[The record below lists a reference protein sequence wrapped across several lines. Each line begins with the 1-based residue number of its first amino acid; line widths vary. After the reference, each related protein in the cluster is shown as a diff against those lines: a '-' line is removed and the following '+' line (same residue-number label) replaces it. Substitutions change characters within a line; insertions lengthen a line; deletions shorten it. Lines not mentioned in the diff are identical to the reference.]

1 MLKILFVEH
10 GSVGEE
16 IGLEKGDA
24 VTHFDGK
31 PVADVLDYEYYEGQ
45 EEFSLTV
52 LTKDGQTVTVDVEK
66 DCDETLGL
74 TFEDGCYLTPRA
86 CRNKCVFCFVDQMP
100 RGMRKTLYFKDDDWR
115 LSFAAGNYVTFT
127 NLTEEEI
134 NRILEKLRKSGYGSL
149 SEDEKKKLFDAS
161 RR

>member
-1 MLKILFVEH
+1 M
-10 GSVGEE
+10 GEE

-66 DCDETLGL
+66 DCDETLEIG
-74 TFEDGCYLTPRA
+74 RA
-86 CRNKCVFCFVDQMP
+86 SCRERV
-100 RGMRKTLYFKDDDWR
+100 
-115 LSFAAGNYVTFT
+115 
-127 NLTEEEI
+127 
-134 NRILEKLRKSGYGSL
+134 
-149 SEDEKKKLFDAS
+149 
-161 RR
+161 